1 MTLIGVSI
9 TWTVIILNIHFH
21 VKETPVPLWAKR
33 LILGR
38 KKPGC
43 SPMEINHRSDTQL
56 VFKPSF
62 PLKETH
68 PNGLLKRKMP
78 SASLTEN
85 DFYLT
90 HQTEIDPLPP
100 PPSNSEAGTVVRIKG
115 VNETYTAHASD
126 DTCEM
131 SSHLMGE

>member
-1 MTLIGVSI
+1 
-9 TWTVIILNIHFH
+9 
-21 VKETPVPLWAKR
+21 
-33 LILGR
+33 
-38 KKPGC
+38 
-43 SPMEINHRSDTQL
+43 
-56 VFKPSF
+56 
-62 PLKETH
+62 
-68 PNGLLKRKMP
+68 MP

-100 PPSNSEAGTVVRIKG
+100 PPSNSEADTVVRIKG

-131 SSHLMGE
+131 SSHLMGEEGNQPIYASQSTDNADDWKQLARKLDKIVFAVIFTLMVLSAVCTLTVPFLKKYSPASGNH